1 MLSSTKEY
9 LQALR
14 EGKYLLFLQW
24 PQFITEY
31 YGNKDKNQD
40 ADEILSLLIFEWLNN
55 GFCEEDIKKFA
66 VLYAV
71 HELEVRPIR
80 EQLSCSLTSISIALF
95 PCMVYFAQN
104 LQKHYMSSKELS
116 SKEIL
121 QLMDKNNMYLD
132 KQIFLNC
139 LGEEQ
144 NKFFT
149 WVNEAES
156 AEVKKAFDRI
166 YSVTYLRYLIDD
178 YRIQLEATDLLNDK
192 LKASRL
198 SIIIRLHKYL
208 NEQTELT
215 PEVNDE
221 IEVYVKKIW
230 EMQPA
235 EFEEEFLKEISP
247 SSFIDNAVRFLTGMS
262 ARFFS
267 ILQPPTPPVN
277 LNSDVGQNP
286 KVN

>member
-55 GFCEEDIKKFA
+55 GFCEADIKKFA

-95 PCMVYFAQN
+95 PCMVYLAQN

-149 WVNEAES
+149 WVNEVES

-262 ARFFS
+262 ARFFN